1 MAKEI
6 ALKIK
11 VDGQEVVLSNKQVD
25 LLKNN
30 IVILRKELD
39 GLGERT
45 EQNAEQFDRLKGDL
59 EALDVAFEQTKTE
72 AKETGDAI
80 QEEGNQTQEADKKT
94 KSYAAQIKALKVEL
108 IGLGD
113 RTAENA
119 VQYDRLTSQIQELS
133 DKQEDLQFGTR
144 KLDDSL
150 SAIPGPIGRA
160 AQSFKMLDDGVKNA
174 RSAMATLARQF
185 PLLDSAIAK
194 TGIGALIVLFGLL
207 VGAIIRAFQTF
218 KPLQDAVGN
227 MGTLFKVLGE
237 AIQPL
242 IDLIGKGLTVALEAL
257 AKGLA
262 FVTGNLDEYN
272 KAVADKKATEAFA
285 ANVKKQADYIDAN
298 ADKYD
303 EYTQRKLKANQAYNE
318 KKVELDAD
326 ETRSEKEKQAL
337 LQQYR
342 DKADREI
349 KRATADRQKKAEED
363 RKAAAEKAKQA
374 AEAAAQI
381 ETDYLNKLRGIQN
394 DNAILRLQ
402 DEAEKGRIKLKQE
415 LDNQNKEIEQ
425 LKVSEKKKRIL
436 RQETLT
442 NYELKLKE
450 FNDNILKEQKKAD
463 EDLAKQTRDFTIA
476 AIADEKMRLQAE
488 AAARR
493 DDALKAIDEV
503 KASEEAKAAAKLAI
517 NNKYAADIAK
527 IDDDIAKKNRDTV
540 YKQIEFERQSRQL
553 GLENRLKEIDL
564 STQSELAKIQARSLV
579 FQEQAKIDQEAEITN
594 LKKLLETKEIDET
607 EYRKRV
613 AEIDKSYNL
622 SIRENSLKTEQEIRD
637 ARLVNIN
644 LLNQL
649 GGVIGTVAQAMGEE
663 SNAGK
668 ALIKVQ
674 QALALATT
682 TLAIAEA
689 FRGLG
694 KDLAKGFPTNVIA
707 VISTLALMAT
717 AFAQFKALTG
727 KGPKD
732 VGGGADTSSSS
743 SSSQQ
748 SPNLG
753 RNYATGGMIGGKR
766 HAEGGTMIEAEAGEA
781 IMTRGAVTM
790 FAPMLSAMNQMGG
803 GTAFNRT
810 ALTTSYDN
818 PTLNKPAQSQEPI
831 IMKTYVVSNELTTE
845 AEKQARLKDLSTL

>member
-11 VDGQEVVLSNKQVD
+11 VDGQEIAVSNKQID

-30 IVILRKELD
+30 IIILRKELD
-39 GLGERT
+39 NLGERT
-45 EQNAEQFDRLKGDL
+45 EQNGEQFDKLKGDL
-59 EALDVAFEQTKTE
+59 ESLENAFGQTKTE

-80 QEEGNQTQEADKKT
+80 QKEGDQTQAADGKT
-94 KSYAAQIKALKVEL
+94 KSYTAQIKALKTEL

-174 RSAMATLARQF
+174 KSAMATLARQF

-194 TGIGALIVLFGLL
+194 TGIGALIILFGLL
-207 VGAIIRAFQTF
+207 VGAVIRAFQTF

-237 AIQPL
+237 VIQPL
-242 IDLIGKGLTVALEAL
+242 IDLIGKGLTVVLEGL
-257 AKGLA
+257 ARGLA
-262 FVTGNLDEYN
+262 FVTGSLDEYN
-272 KAVADKKATEAFA
+272 KAIADKKATEAFA
-285 ANVKKQADYIDAN
+285 ANVKKQADFIDAN

-303 EYTQRKLKANQAYNE
+303 EFTQRKLKANQAYNE

-326 ETRSEKEKQAL
+326 ETKSEKEKQAL

-349 KRATADRQKKAEED
+349 NKSTADRQKKAEDD
-363 RKAAAEKAKQA
+363 RKAAADKAKQA
-374 AEAAAQI
+374 ADAAAQI

-394 DNAILRLQ
+394 DSAILRLQ
-402 DEAEKGRIKLKQE
+402 DEAEKGRLKLKQD
-415 LDNQNKEIEQ
+415 LDNQNREIEQ
-425 LKVSEKKKRIL
+425 LKIGEKKKQIL

-463 EDLAKQTRDFTIA
+463 DDLAKQTRDFNIA
-476 AIADEKMRLQAE
+476 SIADEKMRLEAE
-488 AAARR
+488 AMARR

-517 NNKYAADIAK
+517 NNKYAADVAK

-540 YKQIEFERQSRQL
+540 YRQIEFERQSRQL
-553 GLENRLKEIDL
+553 GLENRLKEIDI
-564 STQSELAKIQARSLV
+564 STQNELAKIQARSLV
-579 FQEQAKIDQEAEITN
+579 IQEQAKIDQEAEITN
-594 LKKLLETKEIDET
+594 LKKLLDTKEISET
-607 EYRKRV
+607 EYRMRV
-613 AEIDKSYNL
+613 AEIDKAYNL
-622 SIRENSLKTEQEIRD
+622 SIRENSLQTEFELRN
-637 ARLVNIN
+637 ARMVNIN

-649 GGVIGTVAQAMGEE
+649 GAVIGTVAQAMGEE
-663 SNAGK
+663 SSAGR

-694 KDLAKGFPTNVIA
+694 KDIAKGFPTNVIA
-707 VISTLALMAT
+707 VISTLALIAT
-717 AFAQFKALTG
+717 AFAQFKALT
-727 KGPKD
+727 KGPTASATS
-732 VGGGADTSSSS
+732 GGDSGTSSAAP
-743 SSSQQ
+743 

-753 RNYATGGMIGGKR
+753 RNYQNGGMIGGKR
-766 HAEGGTMIEAEAGEA
+766 HAQGGTMIEAESGEA

-803 GTAFNRT
+803 GTSFNRT

-818 PTLNKPAQSQEPI
+818 PTINRPAQSQEAV